1 MTDTPIEVDTSINT
15 DDLDAFTDLFNGK
28 TKAETPKPETP
39 AEDAGE
45 PVDEVVEEVETPEED
60 APEDNP
66 SESAEADAEDEED
79 IFRPKKKPRSAKE
92 RIDEL
97 TRLRYE
103 AERREADALRRLA
116 EVERERIKPTPEP
129 QAPVHNDAGAPSPD
143 AVKNGEP
150 VYPLGEFDPAFIR
163 DLTRF
168 YAQKESEV
176 ASVQREQ
183 QEQARQQQAAAQKL
197 QSDWD
202 VKLNTVEAELP
213 DLRPTLQT
221 LESELSGLDPD
232 FGTYL
237 AQTIMGMDDGP
248 KVLYYLANNVDEAQ
262 KIIAAGPVRAT
273 IELGKLEDKIQRAQ
287 ANKNKATPPVR
298 PSSAPTPPV
307 TTRGT
312 GARAAV
318 PDDTDDLDAFEA
330 KFFKKR

>member
-1 MTDTPIEVDTSINT
+1 MSDSDVTIDEQINT

-28 TKAETPKPETP
+28 TKVEPKEPEAP
-39 AEDAGE
+39 AEDTGE
-45 PVDEVVEEVETPEED
+45 PADEVEKEVETPEED
-60 APEDNP
+60 APEEDP
-66 SESAEADAEDEED
+66 ADDTVKDDDEED
-79 IFRPKKKPRSAKE
+79 IFRPKKKPRTAKE

-116 EVERERIKPTPEP
+116 DIERERTPKPEPKPT
-129 QAPVHNDAGAPSPD
+129 QAVEDGAPSPL
-143 AVKNGEP
+143 AMQNGEP

-168 YAQKESEV
+168 YAQKESEAV
-176 ASVQREQ
+176 NIQRQ
-183 QEQARQQQAAAQKL
+183 RQEQANAQQAAAQKL
-197 QSDWD
+197 QGDWD
-202 VKLNTVEAELP
+202 VKLNTVEKELP

-221 LESELSGLDPD
+221 LQTELAGLDPD

-262 KIIAAGPVRAT
+262 KIIAAGPVNAT
-273 IELGKLEDKIQRAQ
+273 IALGKLEDKIQRAQ
-287 ANKNKATPPVR
+287 AKKTEQATSQSRV
-298 PSSAPTPPV
+298 STAPKPPV

-312 GARAAV
+312 GSRAAV
-318 PDDTDDLDAFEA
+318 ADDTDDLDAFEA
-330 KFFKKR
+330 KFFKRK